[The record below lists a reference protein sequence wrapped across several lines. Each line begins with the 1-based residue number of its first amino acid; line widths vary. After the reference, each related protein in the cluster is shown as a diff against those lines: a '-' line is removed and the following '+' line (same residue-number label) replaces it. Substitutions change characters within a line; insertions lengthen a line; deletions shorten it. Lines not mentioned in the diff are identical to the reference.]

1 MRFCGSDSRTL
12 RVWGLDSARR
22 PGDLERDRDS
32 RVYGSLGRGGVDHRL
47 PPRRTRGRA
56 RGEYDGRG
64 CGFEALA
71 RGELAALAR
80 GRARA
85 GRRTNVGRMSGG
97 DWSCG
102 CCGHRRRSRSSR
114 PTSWR
119 S

>member
-1 MRFCGSDSRTL
+1 MQ

-32 RVYGSLGRGGVDHRL
+32 PVYGNLGRGVVGRCL
-47 PPRRTRGRA
+47 RPRRTRGRA
-56 RGEYDGRG
+56 REEYDGRD
-64 CGFEALA
+64 CGFEVLA
-71 RGELAALAR
+71 RGGLAALAR
-80 GRARA
+80 GRARV

-102 CCGHRRRSRSSR
+102 CCGCCGHRRPGRSSR